1 MLVFSSALILL
12 LGLKSTVDDQIL
24 DYEFSQLVVLS
35 TLGMMFLV
43 GSGDFIMMYLAIE
56 LLSLS
61 FYVLASLKRHS
72 QHSTEAGLKYFLLG
86 ALASGLLLFG
96 MAIVYAF
103 TGETSFLGL
112 SEYL

>member
-1 MLVFSSALILL
+1 
-12 LGLKSTVDDQIL
+12 
-24 DYEFSQLVVLS
+24 
-35 TLGMMFLV
+35 MFLV

-112 SEYL
+112 SEYLWYANDEAEVLIGAIFILMPKKLIFYANNEKVVRTK